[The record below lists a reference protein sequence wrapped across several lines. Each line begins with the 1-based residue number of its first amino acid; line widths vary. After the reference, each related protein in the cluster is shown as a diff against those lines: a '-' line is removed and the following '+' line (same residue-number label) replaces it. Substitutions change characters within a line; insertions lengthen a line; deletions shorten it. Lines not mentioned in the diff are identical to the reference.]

1 MYPFFVPM
9 SFKRSEHVQPE
20 DFVVTF
26 WLEMLYLY
34 LAWSTVFLDVVP
46 YSKSHRNS
54 RGPFANMFF
63 ESIVIYLA
71 FSLGLATYGA

>member
-1 MYPFFVPM
+1 MYPFLVPM
-9 SFKRSEHVQPE
+9 SFQRSEHVQPE